1 MDGKVPDQ
9 ALIAGAR
16 SADMSPRTDGLDGVE
31 YRREEVCE
39 RSIEVWFTTVDPIVN
54 AHCVCLHEGCLFDGR
69 GSLSTVDYEV
79 DPTSFRSHRTS
90 AA

>member
-54 AHCVCLHEGCLFDGR
+54 AHCVCLHEGC
-69 GSLSTVDYEV
+69 SLRRKRQLEYGGL
-79 DPTSFRSHRTS
+79 
-90 AA
+90 